1 VKDKFSKYI
10 PIADA
15 IALLFQPY
23 AEVVIHDTASDTV
36 AYIANPFSGRKIGDA
51 SLLGPLEENPEGFP
65 YGFAI
70 EGPYENAGNKGQR
83 IRSISIAL
91 EDDQG
96 GIIGIMCTNAD
107 FSVMEASLDVLENFL
122 RPRDLDAPP
131 KVLFQ
136 NDWKDNIKLEI
147 RTFLTENKI
156 RFDKIN
162 SAHRKSLVERL
173 EGNKRFYAR
182 KSIEQLAD
190 ILGVSRA
197 TVYNDLRLIRKDNT
211 KGIQVLG

>member
-1 VKDKFSKYI
+1 MKDSFSRYI

-23 AEVVIHDTASDTV
+23 AEVVIHDIASDTV
-36 AYIANPFSGRKIGDA
+36 AYIANPYSGRKIGDA
-51 SLLGPLEENPEGFP
+51 SLLGPLDESSEGFP
-65 YGFAI
+65 YGIAI

-83 IRSISIAL
+83 IRSISMAL
-91 EDDQG
+91 EDDKG
-96 GIIGIMCTNAD
+96 ATIGIMCANAD
-107 FSVMEASLDVLENFL
+107 FSAMEASLDVLENFL
-122 RPRDLDAPP
+122 RPMNLDAPP

-156 RFDKIN
+156 SFDKIN
-162 SAHRKSLVERL
+162 STHRKSLVERL
-173 EGNKRFYAR
+173 EGKKLFYAR

-190 ILGVSRA
+190 ILSVSRA
-197 TVYNDLRLIRKDNT
+197 TVYNDLRLIRKNNT